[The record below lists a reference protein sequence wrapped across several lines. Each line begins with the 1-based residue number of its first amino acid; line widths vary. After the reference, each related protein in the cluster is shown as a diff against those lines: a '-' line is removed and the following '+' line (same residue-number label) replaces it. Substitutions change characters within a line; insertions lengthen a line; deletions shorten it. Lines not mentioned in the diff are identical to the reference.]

1 MKFSPGRIV
10 GSFVIELE
18 KRGDDRGYFA
28 RTWCEREFAEHG
40 LNTRIAQVNVGVS
53 TRAGTLRGMHFQ
65 IAPHAEVKVVC
76 CSRGAIYDV
85 ALDLR
90 PDSPT
95 FRQWHG
101 CELTQDSGRML
112 YIPEG
117 CAHGYLTLTDD
128 AEMLYFTSEFY
139 AGSSAR
145 GVRHD
150 DPAFGIEWPA
160 PVRIVSQADA
170 TWPDFKT

>member
-65 IAPHAEVKVVC
+65 IAPHAEVKIVR

-101 CELTQDSGRML
+101 CELTYMEIGRASCR
-112 YIPEG
+112 E
-117 CAHGYLTLTDD
+117 
-128 AEMLYFTSEFY
+128 
-139 AGSSAR
+139 R
-145 GVRHD
+145 V
-150 DPAFGIEWPA
+150 
-160 PVRIVSQADA
+160 
-170 TWPDFKT
+170 

>member
-53 TRAGTLRGMHFQ
+53 TRAGTLRGMHYQ
-65 IAPHAEVKVVC
+65 IAPHAEVKVVR

-128 AEMLYFTSEFY
+128 AELLYFTSQFY
-139 AGSSAR
+139 AGGSAR

-160 PVRIVSQADA
+160 PVRVVSQADA
-170 TWPDFKT
+170 AWPDFKT

>member
-10 GSFVIELE
+10 GSYVIELE

-53 TRAGTLRGMHFQ
+53 TRAGTLRGMHYQ
-65 IAPHAEVKVVC
+65 IAPHAEVKVVR

-101 CELTQDSGRML
+101 CELSGDSGRML

-128 AEMLYFTSEFY
+128 AEMLYFTSQFY
-139 AGSSAR
+139 AAGSAR

-160 PVRIVSQADA
+160 PAQVESQADA

>member
-10 GSFVIELE
+10 GSYVIELE

-28 RTWCEREFAEHG
+28 RTWCEREFAELG

-53 TRAGTLRGMHFQ
+53 TRAGTLRGMHYQ
-65 IAPHAEVKVVC
+65 VAPHAEVKVVR

-101 CELTQDSGRML
+101 CELSADSGRML

-128 AEMLYFTSEFY
+128 AEMLYFTSQFY
-139 AGSSAR
+139 AAGSAR

-160 PVRIVSQADA
+160 PAQVVSQADA